1 MPLGNWLSIGE
12 GRIRTLTVLAASGL
26 LLFCGGCGGAKTSAT
41 GTATATGT
49 QAAVVHAPPNR
60 QEIIKARKCLER
72 EGVRPA
78 KHKAYKA
85 QIPRGTGEVT
95 RGGLPVTP
103 EEYESQVR
111 RCVAPRQSA
120 RAKAVRSK

>member
-1 MPLGNWLSIGE
+1 MQIRYSLGGGAAIAVAVS
-12 GRIRTLTVLAASGL
+12 LTA
-26 LLFCGGCGGAKTSAT
+26 CGGTSKTASSGST
-41 GTATATGT
+41 GSFTTSRPASLVRTEP
-49 QAAVVHAPPNR
+49 APSK
-60 QEIIKARKCLER
+60 QEIVKARKCLEN

-78 KHKAYKA
+78 KHKAYRA

-103 EEYESQVR
+103 KEYESQVR

-120 RAKAVRSK
+120 RAKAVGNK